1 MTDEEESE
9 QRFAE
14 AVAAAQVV
22 ELWSSGAQALSLL
35 AAAHEWG
42 WIRFLATPR
51 DLDRLAE
58 FTGHSPERVAVI
70 LDALQ
75 AHGVLRRDG
84 RTVSLTP
91 TFATLAADDAW
102 LTLGDVLDSADL
114 ARRLVRGAVQGAT
127 APLPGPDALIAARTA
142 GGRPTSVT
150 TGLVER
156 LLQDLPEWH
165 ETLPQGHLLD
175 VGCGVATNTLTLA
188 RMFPGLRATAV
199 EVVPEV
205 AVEARR
211 RADRLQV
218 ADQVDVRCLDARDFD
233 GATAFD
239 SACWAQSF
247 FPEPVRAATLA
258 MIRRALR
265 PGGWLILEEEN
276 ADGQDLDQRSG
287 PLRRLVRQ
295 QAHPALDRTAEE
307 LAAEAEAE
315 GFRLHRLA
323 STRFGRFVLLRR
335 PV

>member
-9 QRFAE
+9 QRFAD
-14 AVAAAQVV
+14 AVAAAQVI
-22 ELWSSGAQALSLL
+22 ELWSTGAQALSLL

-51 DLDRLAE
+51 ELDRLAD
-58 FTGHSPERVAVI
+58 FTGHSPERIVVAV
-70 LDALQ
+70 DALQ
-75 AHGVLRRDG
+75 AHGVVRRDG
-84 RTVSLTP
+84 TAVSLTP

-102 LTLGDVLDSADL
+102 LTLSDVLDSADL

-127 APLPGPDALIAARTA
+127 APLTGPDALIAARTA
-142 GGRPTSVT
+142 GGRPTPVT
-150 TGLVER
+150 SALVER

-165 ETLPQGHLLD
+165 ETLPRGCLLD
-175 VGCGVATNTLTLA
+175 VGCGVATTTLTLA
-188 RMFPGLRATAV
+188 HLFPRLRATAV

-211 RADRLQV
+211 RASRLQV
-218 ADQVDVRCLDARDFD
+218 ADRVEVRCLDARDLTGD
-233 GATAFD
+233 AAFD

-258 MIRRALR
+258 VIRRALR
-265 PGGWLILEEEN
+265 PGGWLVLEEED
-276 ADGQDLDQRSG
+276 ADRQDLDQRSG
-287 PLRRLVRQ
+287 TLRRLVREQ
-295 QAHPALDRTAEE
+295 EHPALNRSAEE
-307 LAAEAEAE
+307 LAAEAEAA
-315 GFRLHRLA
+315 GFTLHRVA